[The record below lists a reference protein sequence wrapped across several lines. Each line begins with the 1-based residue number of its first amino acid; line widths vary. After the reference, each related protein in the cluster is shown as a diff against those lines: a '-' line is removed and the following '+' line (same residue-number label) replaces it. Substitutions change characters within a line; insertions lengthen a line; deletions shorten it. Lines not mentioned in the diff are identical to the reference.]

1 MGFFSSIAKT
11 LFGSK
16 QESKQSKRE
25 SNQSPDSPPK
35 DSEFPYTQED
45 AAKFTSDLIYGIEN
59 SYLRE
64 RWSQTREPPRF
75 LFT

>member
-35 DSEFPYTQED
+35 DSEFPYTQGD
-45 AAKFTSDLIYGIEN
+45 AAKGNPWKHPKILPNFPGGIADVLSN
-59 SYLRE
+59 
-64 RWSQTREPPRF
+64 
-75 LFT
+75 